1 MRSRIRVLI
10 AEDADDIRD
19 YFRRIVSAEPDME
32 VVALASSGAQ
42 AVAEAA
48 RVQPDIV
55 LMDIQ
60 MESGSAGIEAIQEIK
75 LRDPDVKPIVLTI
88 HNRDDLLYRA
98 YTAGAMDYIV
108 KTSATGDI
116 LKSIRAAAS
125 NSLMVRPEIASK
137 ILGECKRVESQ
148 QGMMK
153 EVLKVMM
160 RITNTEFEIIKL
172 IYDGY
177 TYRQI
182 AEQRLVEETT
192 IRSEICRILKKFGK
206 GRMKDVIEL
215 LRTINFFELFAER

>member
-1 MRSRIRVLI
+1 MLGKIRVLI
-10 AEDADDIRD
+10 AEDAEDIRN
-19 YFRRIVSAEPDME
+19 YFKRIVSGEPDME
-32 VVALASSGAQ
+32 VVAVASSGAQ

-48 RVQPDIV
+48 RVDPDIA

-60 MESGSAGIEAIQEIK
+60 MESGTAGIEAIKAIK
-75 LRDPDVKPIVLTI
+75 DRNPETKPIVLTI

-98 YTAGAMDYIV
+98 YAAGAMDYII
-108 KTSATGDI
+108 KTSPTEDI
-116 LKSIRAAAS
+116 LRSIRAAAS

-148 QGMMK
+148 QGMVK

-192 IRSEICRILKKFGK
+192 IRSEICRILRKFERS
-206 GRMKDVIEL
+206 RMTEVIDQ
-215 LRTINFFELFAER
+215 LRSISFFELFA

>member
-1 MRSRIRVLI
+1 VLI
-10 AEDADDIRD
+10 AEDAEDIRD
-19 YFRRIVSAEPDME
+19 YFRRIVSGEPDME
-32 VVALASSGAQ
+32 VVAVASSGAQ

-48 RVQPDIV
+48 RVAPDIV

-60 MESGSAGIEAIQEIK
+60 MESGTAGIEAIQEIK
-75 LRDPDVKPIVLTI
+75 SRKPRNQTHRPNHTQSGRSPLPGL
-88 HNRDDLLYRA
+88 H
-98 YTAGAMDYIV
+98 AGAMDYII
-108 KTSATGDI
+108 KTSPTEGI

-137 ILGECKRVESQ
+137 ILSECKRVESQ
-148 QGMMK
+148 QGMVK

-192 IRSEICRILKKFGK
+192 IRSEICRILRKFERR
-206 GRMKDVIEL
+206 RMKEVIDL
-215 LRTINFFELFAER
+215 LRAISFFELFA